1 MTINENDQ
9 KLRRRLKGAASITAL
24 IFFVELV
31 GGYMTNSLALL
42 SDSAHVLMDVL
53 ALSISWFAHYVST
66 MPPTAKRTYG
76 MHRFEVFASLING
89 LSLLIIALFIF
100 YKAFGRVFS
109 PQEVESVGML
119 AIAVI
124 GLLVNLFVALYLR
137 GFATGDL
144 NVKSA
149 YFHVL
154 GDAAASVGVIVGAVI
169 IYYTNWY
176 LADPLIS
183 MLIAAIVFVGA
194 INIVREATHILLE
207 GTPSEIDLNE
217 VAQDIKDLDCITGV
231 HSLHIWSLCYNIYAL
246 SAHIEVSLDPKLCG
260 GNKSIFDQVNELLAQ
275 KHHIFY
281 TTLQAECTG
290 CDSKELLRNVEHHNG
305 PNGSVSSGHG
315 HNH

>member
-1 MTINENDQ
+1 MATSENDK

-24 IFFVELV
+24 IFVVELV

-100 YKAFGRVFS
+100 YKAFGRVFT

-124 GLLVNLFVALYLR
+124 GLLVNIFVALYLR

-154 GDAAASVGVIVGAVI
+154 GDAAASVGVIVGAII

-290 CDSKELLRNVEHHNG
+290 CDSKELLRNVEHHNE
-305 PNGSVSSGHG
+305 PDGSVSSGHG
-315 HNH
+315 HSH

>member
-1 MTINENDQ
+1 MSINENDQ
-9 KLRRRLKGAASITAL
+9 KLRGRLKGAAAITAL

-31 GGYMTNSLALL
+31 GGYLTNSLALL

-53 ALSISWFAHYVST
+53 ALSISWFAHYIST
-66 MPPTAKRTYG
+66 MPPSAKRTYG

-100 YKAFGRVFS
+100 YKALGRILS
-109 PQEVESVGML
+109 PQEVESIGML
-119 AIAVI
+119 IVAVI
-124 GLLVNLFVALYLR
+124 GLGVNLFVALYLR
-137 GFATGDL
+137 GFASGDL

-154 GDAAASVGVIVGAVI
+154 GDAAASVGVIIAAII
-169 IYYTNWY
+169 IYYTSWY

-183 MLIAAIVFVGA
+183 MLIAAIVLGGA
-194 INIVREATHILLE
+194 VSIVRESTHILLE
-207 GTPSEIDLNE
+207 GVPSEIDLNE
-217 VAQDIKDLDCITGV
+217 VADDIKAIDCIKGV

-246 SAHIEVSLDPKLCG
+246 SAHIEVDLNPKLCG
-260 GNKSIFDQVNELLAQ
+260 GNEDIFSNVNELLAE

-290 CDSKELLRNVEHHNG
+290 CGPKELLRNVEHHNG
-305 PNGSVSSGHG
+305 HANGHG
-315 HNH
+315 HHHHGH

>member
-1 MTINENDQ
+1 MTINENDR
-9 KLRRRLKGAASITAL
+9 KLRARLKGAASITAL
-24 IFFVELV
+24 IFVVELV
-31 GGYMTNSLALL
+31 GGYLTNSLALL

-100 YKAFGRVFS
+100 YKAFGRVFE

-119 AIAVI
+119 VVAIV

-137 GFATGDL
+137 GFAMGDL

-154 GDAAASVGVIVGAVI
+154 GDAAASVGVIVGAII

-183 MLIAAIVFVGA
+183 MLIAAIVFGGA
-194 INIVREATHILLE
+194 VNIVREATHILLE
-207 GTPSEIDLNE
+207 GVPSEIDLNE
-217 VAQDIKDLDCITGV
+217 VATDIKDLDCITGV

-260 GNKSIFDQVNELLAQ
+260 GNEGIFDRVNELLAQ

-290 CDSKELLRNVEHHNG
+290 CDPKELLRIVEHHSG
-305 PNGSVSSGHG
+305 PNGSHASGHG
-315 HNH
+315 H